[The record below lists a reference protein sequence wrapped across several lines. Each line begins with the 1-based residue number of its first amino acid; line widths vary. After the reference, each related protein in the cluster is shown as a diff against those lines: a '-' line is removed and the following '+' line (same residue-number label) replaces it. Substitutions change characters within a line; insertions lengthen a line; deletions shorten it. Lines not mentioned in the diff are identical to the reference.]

1 MDHKEFQEWLS
12 GIALLSR
19 EQRLEVEA
27 VLSGSSQES
36 ASLAAIEAAVGED
49 RQCPRCHAPGAVL
62 RGRSRGLRRYQCKR
76 CGRTFGAAT
85 GTPLSGL
92 HHKEKWLEYGDCL
105 AEGMTIR
112 QSAEHCRIAVNT
124 AHRWRHRFLATQ
136 GRGPGKLTGIVEA
149 DEAYILESRKGERGL
164 DRKPRR
170 RGGKA
175 AKRGLSDE
183 QVPVLVAADRSGMTV
198 SATLPAA
205 GSDTLRQATPPVVD
219 GDIVLVSDGHRAYP
233 PCARAMG
240 VRHEALNLSNGER
253 VRGAFHIQTVNSRHS
268 QLKDFLRRYRGIAT
282 KYLDNYLRWFHR
294 VDLEKA
300 SSRSCLASAI
310 DRPCIRF
317 VN

>member
-76 CGRTFGAAT
+76 CGRTFGARA

-112 QSAEHCRIAVNT
+112 QSAEHCRRQYRAAAAPV
-124 AHRWRHRFLATQ
+124 LATQ
-136 GRGPGKLTGIVEA
+136 GRGPGKLTGIVE
-149 DEAYILESRKGERGL
+149 EGGVYILEKGRARPL
-164 DRKPRR
+164 
-170 RGGKA
+170 A
-175 AKRGLSDE
+175 ARQPSAACRMNRFRYL
-183 QVPVLVAADRSGMTV
+183 AADRSMTV
-198 SATLPAA
+198 RPLPA
-205 GSDTLRQATPPVVD
+205 
-219 GDIVLVSDGHRAYP
+219 
-233 PCARAMG
+233 
-240 VRHEALNLSNGER
+240 
-253 VRGAFHIQTVNSRHS
+253 VNS
-268 QLKDFLRRYRGIAT
+268 GA
-282 KYLDNYLRWFHR
+282 RWTGGGW
-294 VDLEKA
+294 
-300 SSRSCLASAI
+300 
-310 DRPCIRF
+310 
-317 VN
+317 